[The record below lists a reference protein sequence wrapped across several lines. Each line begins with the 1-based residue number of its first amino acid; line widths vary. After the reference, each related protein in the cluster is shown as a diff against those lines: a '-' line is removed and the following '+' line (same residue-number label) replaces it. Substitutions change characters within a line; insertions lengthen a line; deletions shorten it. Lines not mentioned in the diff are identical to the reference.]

1 MKYIWNRSN
10 YLIVMTLTAILL
22 FTGCGSEK
30 EPDVNEEVNA
40 IPNVES
46 MSPITNNGETVLA
59 AGVEQAFSEAVIK
72 GLEKKA
78 AEDASV
84 EENEPATGDVEAEEN
99 EETTEA
105 HEETTVP
112 SGGGR
117 MVAIDPG
124 HQAKGNNEQ
133 EPVGPGASQTKAK
146 VAGGTKGVATGVY
159 EYQLTLTISLQLKT
173 ELEARGYQV
182 FMIREQNDV
191 NISNAERATMAANA
205 GADVL
210 IRIHADGSESASARG
225 TMTICPTPGN
235 PYCGGIYQ
243 DSRLLSDK
251 VLGSMIAETGAN
263 NRGVW
268 ETDTMSGINWATIPV
283 TIVEMGFMTN
293 PDEDVLMS
301 TPDYQSKLVRGMAN
315 GIDAYFSAKAGE

>member
-1 MKYIWNRSN
+1 MKKKHKKSLPVF
-10 YLIVMTLTAILL
+10 LIMMAALL
-22 FTGCGSEK
+22 LVGCGS
-30 EPDVNEEVNA
+30 
-40 IPNVES
+40 
-46 MSPITNNGETVLA
+46 
-59 AGVEQAFSEAVIK
+59 
-72 GLEKKA
+72 
-78 AEDASV
+78 
-84 EENEPATGDVEAEEN
+84 
-99 EETTEA
+99 TTEA
-105 HEETTVP
+105 DGKEGLTNTEEPMLYSGAEREIREAVKREMERRAAESAAQEEDETASIEEEQNEEETAEEIETDKETAVP
-112 SGGGR
+112 DQGGP

-124 HQAKGNNEQ
+124 HQAKGNSEQ

-146 VAGGTKGVATGVY
+146 VAGGTKGVATGIY
-159 EYQLTLTISLQLKT
+159 EYELTLTISLQLKA